1 VIKVLKHCKAD
12 SGKRFKRGDIVSASE
27 FSESQLKRFLHFRI
41 VMVIEKDPLT
51 PFIGE
56 IKPVIVTGMWK
67 RPDIFD
73 IFGRHTSKLG
83 IDVIVAGSE
92 GETSRKQAES
102 FGFIYLEQPNQPLA
116 AKMNAT
122 TIEAMKRGYTHVICV
137 GSDDLLSKELIEEYL
152 RLIREGYHFIG
163 ITDFYFYD
171 TETGKASYWGGYQES
186 YRKNHTAGA
195 GRVISTQLLKSWDCM
210 PWDNKLSSYLDT
222 AMQQKLKISTL
233 PECVFNL
240 KEKGLFAVD
249 VKSSTNMTPFE
260 IWQNSSYIDANI
272 LKREFNI

>member
-1 VIKVLKHCKAD
+1 MIKVLKHCRAE

-27 FSESQLKRFLHFRI
+27 FSESQLKRFLHFHI

-56 IKPVIVTGMWK
+56 IRPVIVTGMWQ
-67 RPDIFD
+67 RPEVFD

-171 TETGKASYWGGYQES
+171 TETGKASYWGGYIDN
-186 YRKNHTAGA
+186 RKGITCGA
-195 GRVISTQLLKSWDCM
+195 GRVISSWLLNQWDCK
-210 PWDNKLSSYLDT
+210 PWNGTKYLDSS
-222 AMQQKLKISTL
+222 MQSKIDNCIKQTHTFSI
-233 PECVFNL
+233 
-240 KEKGLFAVD
+240 KEKGLLAVD
-249 VKSSTNMTPFE
+249 IKSSANMTPFE
-260 IWQNSSYIDANI
+260 LWPNSSYIDANI

>member
-1 VIKVLKHCKAD
+1 MIKVLKHCRAE

-27 FSESQLKRFLHFRI
+27 FSESQLQRFLHFRI

-56 IKPVIVTGMWK
+56 IRPVIVTGMWK
-67 RPDIFD
+67 RPEVFN

-102 FGFIYLEQPNQPLA
+102 FGFIYLEQPNQTLA

-137 GSDDLLSKELIEEYL
+137 GSDDLLSKELIDEYL

-171 TETGKASYWGGYQES
+171 TQTGKASYWGGYADN
-186 YRKNHTAGA
+186 RKGISCGA
-195 GRVISTQLLKSWDCM
+195 GRVISSLLLNQWDCR
-210 PWDNKLSSYLDT
+210 PWSGTKYLDSS
-222 AMQQKLKISTL
+222 MQSKIDNCIKQTHTFSIR
-233 PECVFNL
+233 
-240 KEKGLFAVD
+240 EKGLLAVD

-260 IWQNSSYIDANI
+260 LWPNSSYIDANI

>member
-1 VIKVLKHCKAD
+1 MIKVLKHCRAE

-51 PFIGE
+51 SFIGE
-56 IKPVIVTGMWK
+56 IRPVIVTGMWQ
-67 RPDIFD
+67 RPEIFD
-73 IFGRHTSKLG
+73 IFGQHTSKLG

-122 TIEAMKRGYTHVICV
+122 TIEAVKRGYTHVICV

-152 RLIREGYHFIG
+152 RLIRKGYHFIG

-171 TETGKASYWGGYQES
+171 TETGKASYWGGYIDN
-186 YRKNHTAGA
+186 RKDTCGA
-195 GRVISTQLLKSWDCM
+195 GRVISSWLLNQWNCK
-210 PWDNKLSSYLDT
+210 PWNGAKYLDSS
-222 AMQQKLKISTL
+222 MQSKIDNCIKQTHTFSI
-233 PECVFNL
+233 
-240 KEKGLFAVD
+240 KEKGLLAVD
-249 VKSSTNMTPFE
+249 IKSSANMTPFE
-260 IWQNSSYIDANI
+260 LWPNSSYIDANI